1 LRKLVSATR
10 SVYATRPCSRCG
22 QAPSDA
28 DARPRVL
35 WVIAA
40 PAEEGAMGQAH
51 ARCGPAAEIRGH
63 YPARAGPPCRHP
75 APGKCIAR
83 PPRVGPEVFS
93 PIQDEITRPSVSRG
107 GYRHCLCDSGGVGRP
122 MRQHRHEL
130 RVPRPRRILFGRYEW
145 ASRSRCR
152 PKILT
157 RSATGWPRRSL
168 RLRSTTS

>member
-1 LRKLVSATR
+1 MRHGLAVVAAK
-10 SVYATRPCSRCG
+10 
-22 QAPSDA
+22 
-28 DARPRVL
+28 PRVTPTRGRACYGSARHQRRRAR
-35 WVIAA
+35 WGRRTHVAA
-40 PAEEGAMGQAH
+40 
-51 ARCGPAAEIRGH
+51 RRRKSRGH

-93 PIQDEITRPSVSRG
+93 PMQDEITRPSVSRG

-130 RVPRPRRILFGRYEW
+130 RVPRPRRIPFGRYEW

-157 RSATGWPRRSL
+157 RSATGWLRRSL